1 MAFLLAHSQSSLH
14 GKFNFIVKT
23 VIERRKRIVASIKK
37 SAELAEHDPCCWRGG
52 QDKRFLSSS
61 RCHATIATSSIDCGW
76 HKSPLA
82 GFPRM
87 NPHDKTHASPTGAS
101 DPVPTRDEV
110 ASEYFSLLP
119 FAPYPVQEEAL
130 LAYFTS
136 NQGVLVC
143 APTGT
148 GKTLIAEAAVYEAL
162 RTGTRMYYTTPL
174 IALTDQKLDEIR
186 ESAVR
191 WGFDA
196 NSVGLVTGNR
206 TVNPNAPVLVV
217 VAEILL
223 NRLLNREVFDFNEVS
238 AVVMDEFHSFND
250 VERGVVWELTL
261 GLLPPTVRTLLLS
274 ATVGNSV
281 EFTSWLQRAHGRKL
295 TLVQGTE
302 RKVPLQFEWVEDEL
316 LGDFAEKIAA
326 GNEIDRRTPALFFC
340 FNRSICWTTAEMLK
354 GKSLIDKSRQAELA
368 EYLNAADMSEG
379 AGPKLKQILMRGVG
393 VHHAGI
399 LPRYRR
405 MVEEL
410 FQRKLLSV
418 CVCTE
423 TLAAGINLP
432 ARSVVLPSLL
442 KGPAGKK
449 KVVEAATAHQIF
461 GRAGR
466 PQYDANGY
474 VYALAHEDDVKIL
487 KWRQKYDQIPE
498 DTKDLGLMK
507 AKKQLKKKM
516 PKRRTDEQYW
526 TQQQFDALREA
537 PSAKLAS
544 RGRLPWRLLAYM
556 LLKAPEVQPLR
567 DLVGKRLLDP
577 KSLDEA
583 RRDLNRMLITLWTS
597 GYVTLDPKPRFKSST
612 PSGIGAAVSN
622 KPHAKEPEKVAGLF
636 GELLAQKRAEEA
648 LPGNKDAN
656 DGSGKPAEVSTD
668 DNRDYELDD
677 YCPEFAYPTERLEWL
692 VQLRSVHPLYGVYMA
707 DQLAVADPEERILA
721 FESVLDVPGTVA
733 RSVRVPRYDQ
743 MPAGTLAQL
752 RLDPRL
758 LQTGLATAAEL
769 GASGPSD
776 EEEVADRGFGRV
788 MFDEPKVWPL
798 TLGEKIY
805 RLFQFDYPSVHDV
818 SVRPV
823 WIAGELREFNFDFN
837 KYVTSRG
844 LQKDEGILFRHLLRL
859 ILLLDE
865 MANIPPLETTV
876 EEWEYQLD
884 DLAEKLTQACR
895 QVDPQ
900 STDEVLETALGGD
913 ELAPEKRRAKG

>member
-1 MAFLLAHSQSSLH
+1 
-14 GKFNFIVKT
+14 
-23 VIERRKRIVASIKK
+23 
-37 SAELAEHDPCCWRGG
+37 
-52 QDKRFLSSS
+52 
-61 RCHATIATSSIDCGW
+61 
-76 HKSPLA
+76 
-82 GFPRM
+82 M
-87 NPHDKTHASPTGAS
+87 NPHDKRSGKPMDADETTPS
-101 DPVPTRDEV
+101 RDDI
-110 ASEYFSLLP
+110 AADYFSLLP
-119 FAPYPVQEEAL
+119 FEPYPVQEEAL

-174 IALTDQKLDEIR
+174 IALTDQKLDELR
-186 ESAVR
+186 QSAVR

-196 NSVGLVTGNR
+196 DSVGLVTGNR

-223 NRLLNREVFDFNEVS
+223 NRLLNRESFDFANVS

-261 GLLPPTVRTLLLS
+261 GLLPPATRTLLLS

-281 EFTSWLQRAHGRKL
+281 EFTAWLQRAHGRKL

-302 RKVPLQFEWVEDEL
+302 RKVPLQFEWVEDDL
-316 LGDFAEKIAA
+316 LADFAEKIAA
-326 GNEIDRRTPALFFC
+326 GNEVDRRTPALFFC

-354 GKSLIDKSRQAELA
+354 GKSLIDKVRQAELA

-442 KGPAGKK
+442 KGPLGKK

-466 PQYDANGY
+466 PQFDANGY

-487 KWRQKYDQIPE
+487 RWREKYDQIPE
-498 DTKDLGLMK
+498 DTKDPGLMK

-516 PKRRTDEQYW
+516 PKRRAEEQYW
-526 TQQQFDALREA
+526 TAQQFEALREA

-556 LLKAPEVQPLR
+556 LLKSPEVQPLR

-577 KSLDEA
+577 KSLDDA

-597 GYVTLDPKPRFKSST
+597 GYVTLDPKPRFKAPAPTISVA
-612 PSGIGAAVSN
+612 GAGQKHAAAA
-622 KPHAKEPEKVAGLF
+622 KPAGLF
-636 GELLAQKRAEEA
+636 GELLAQKRAEESA
-648 LPGNKDAN
+648 AGASHATADAAT
-656 DGSGKPAEVSTD
+656 PAADSSAGD
-668 DNRDYELDD
+668 LRDYELDD
-677 YCPEFAYPTERLEWL
+677 YAPQFAHPTERLEWL

-707 DQLAVADPEERILA
+707 DQLAVADPDERILA
-721 FESVLDVPGTVA
+721 FESVLEVPGTVA

-758 LQTGLATAAEL
+758 LQLGLATAAEL
-769 GASGPSD
+769 GGASPSED
-776 EEEVADRGFGRV
+776 EEVTDRGFGRV

-805 RLFQFDYPSVHDV
+805 RLFQFDYPAVHDV

-823 WIAGELREFNFDFN
+823 WIAGELKEFNFDFN
-837 KYVTSRG
+837 KYVTARG

-876 EEWEYQLD
+876 EDWEYQLD
-884 DLAEKLTQACR
+884 DLAERLTEACR
-895 QVDPQ
+895 RVDPQ
-900 STDEVLETALGGD
+900 STDEVLVTSLGGD
-913 ELAPEKRRAKG
+913 ELAAAKRRNPH

>member
-1 MAFLLAHSQSSLH
+1 MNLQDPTP
-14 GKFNFIVKT
+14 KPKT
-23 VIERRKRIVASIKK
+23 
-37 SAELAEHDPCCWRGG
+37 GG
-52 QDKRFLSSS
+52 
-61 RCHATIATSSIDCGW
+61 
-76 HKSPLA
+76 
-82 GFPRM
+82 
-87 NPHDKTHASPTGAS
+87 S
-101 DPVPTRDEV
+101 DPLPTRDEV
-110 ASEYFSLLP
+110 ATDYFSLLP
-119 FAPYPVQEEAL
+119 FEPYPVQEEAL

-136 NQGVLVC
+136 HQGVLVC

-174 IALTDQKLDEIR
+174 IALTDQKLEELR
-186 ESAVR
+186 ESAIR

-196 NSVGLVTGNR
+196 DSVGLVTGNR

-223 NRLLNREVFDFNEVS
+223 NRLLNREVFNFDDVS

-281 EFTSWLQRAHGRKL
+281 EFTAWLQKAHGRRL

-316 LGDFAEKIAA
+316 LADFAEKIAA
-326 GNEIDRRTPALFFC
+326 GNEVDRRTPALFFC

-354 GKSLIDKSRQAELA
+354 GKSLIDKARQGELA

-466 PQYDANGY
+466 PQFDANGY

-487 KWRQKYDQIPE
+487 RWREKYDQIPE
-498 DTKDLGLMK
+498 DTKDPGLMK

-516 PKRRTDEQYW
+516 PKRRAEEQYW

-556 LLKAPEVQPLR
+556 LLKTPEVQPLR

-597 GYVTLDPKPRFKSST
+597 GYVTLDPKPRFKTAVQASSQS
-612 PSGIGAAVSN
+612 PSGNAKGGVLEPV
-622 KPHAKEPEKVAGLF
+622 KPAGLF
-636 GELLAQKRAEEA
+636 GELLAQKRAEESGGQGA
-648 LPGNKDAN
+648 TAAAEGSGAELGAAN
-656 DGSGKPAEVSTD
+656 DD
-668 DNRDYELDD
+668 QRNYELDD
-677 YCPEFAYPTERLEWL
+677 YCPEFAHPTERLEWL
-692 VQLRSVHPLYGVYMA
+692 VQMRSVHPLYGVYLA
-707 DQLAVADPEERILA
+707 DQLAIADPEERILA

-769 GASGPSD
+769 GGGGPSED
-776 EEEVADRGFGRV
+776 EEVTDRGFGRV
-788 MFDEPKVWPL
+788 MFDEPRVWPL

-805 RLFQFDYPSVHDV
+805 RLFQADYPTVHDV

-884 DLAEKLTQACR
+884 DLAERLTEACR
-895 QVDPQ
+895 RVDPQ
-900 STDEVLETALGGD
+900 STDEVLETSLGGD
-913 ELAPEKRRAKG
+913 ELAAEKRRAKGGH